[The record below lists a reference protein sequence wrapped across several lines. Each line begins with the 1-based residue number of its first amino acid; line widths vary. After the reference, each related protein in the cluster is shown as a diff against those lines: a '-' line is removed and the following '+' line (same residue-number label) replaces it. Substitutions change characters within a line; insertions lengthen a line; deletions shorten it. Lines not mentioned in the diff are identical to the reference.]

1 MKIDKIKIQNYKSFC
16 NFTISF
22 NDDINI
28 LVGDNETGKSTILEC
43 IDLVI
48 TGSNKKLESIGF
60 NNIINI
66 QEVNK
71 FLALS
76 SEEKSIEKLPILIVE
91 LYLQI
96 NDKAVQLFY
105 EGKNN
110 SDGKNCCGIR
120 LTCKPNEEYFEE
132 INEIIKEENS
142 YFPYEYYTCIFDTF
156 AAQFYSKKKNK
167 LKSMWINTLHM
178 YSNYAISD
186 YIKRI
191 YSDYTENEIEM
202 RLKFINEINSQKM
215 TYNESIL
222 KELNDKLPS
231 NEEYLFGVQMNTSA
245 DFSKELTLTNRND
258 GISLFNHGTGEQ
270 IITNTKY
277 TINNIENNV
286 LLIEEPENHLS
297 YIMLRYMI
305 SLINSK
311 NENQIFIT
319 THSSMICAGIS
330 LKKLIILSKE
340 KRDTPLTMEML
351 DKETNDYFMK
361 APIIDI
367 LKIVLTNKIVLL
379 EGPSEYILF
388 DKFYRKIF
396 GHSYIDDKIEILDI
410 RGLSF
415 KRYLNVIKL
424 LNTKVAVITDNDQFK
439 DKRIEYLEE
448 YEQDDKVKIFTEK
461 DPELHTFEV
470 VLYEKNKDIL
480 SQYGLS
486 IDKMLKDKTDSAFK
500 ILTNNIDVEVPNYI
514 EEAIK
519 WIKN

>member
-1 MKIDKIKIQNYKSFC
+1 MKIERIKIQNYKSLC
-16 NFTISF
+16 NFTTKF

-43 IDLVI
+43 IDLVV
-48 TGSNKKLESIGF
+48 TGSNKKLESIGL
-60 NNIINI
+60 NNILNI

-71 FLALS
+71 FLTLS
-76 SEEKSIEKLPILIVE
+76 STERTIEKLPILVVE
-91 LYLQI
+91 LYLQMDDNI
-96 NDKAVQLFY
+96 MQLFY

-110 SDGKNCCGIR
+110 SEGKNCCGIR
-120 LTCKPNEEYFEE
+120 LICKPNEEYFEE
-132 INEIIKEENS
+132 INRIIAEEKS
-142 YFPYEYYTCIFDTF
+142 YFPYEYYSCIFDTF

-167 LKSMWINTLHM
+167 LKSMWINTLNM
-178 YSNYAISD
+178 YSSYAISD

-191 YSDYTENEIEM
+191 YADYTENDIEM
-202 RLKFINEINSQKM
+202 RLKLINEINSQK
-215 TYNESIL
+215 TSYNESVL
-222 KELNDKLPS
+222 QELNDKLPN
-231 NEEYLFGVQMNTSA
+231 NEEYFFGLQINTSA

-277 TINNIENNV
+277 TVNNSDNNI

-297 YIMLRYMI
+297 YVMLRYMI

-330 LKKLIILSKE
+330 LNNLIVLSKE
-340 KRDTPLTMEML
+340 KKDEPLTMEML
-351 DKETNDYFMK
+351 DKETSEYFMK
-361 APIIDI
+361 APVVDI
-367 LKIVLTNKIVLL
+367 LKVVLSNKVVLL

-388 DKFYRKIF
+388 DMFYRKIF
-396 GHSYIDDKIEILDI
+396 NHSYVDDKIEILDI

-424 LNTKVAVITDNDQFK
+424 LHTKVAIITDNDRFK
-439 DKRIEYLEE
+439 DNRIECLKK
-448 YEQDDKVKIFTEK
+448 YEQENKVKIFTEK
-461 DPELHTFEV
+461 DAQLYTFEIA
-470 VLYEKNKDIL
+470 LYEKNKDIL
-480 SQYGLS
+480 SQNGLTL
-486 IDKMLKDKTDSAFK
+486 DTMLKDKTDSALK
-500 ILTNNIDVEVPNYI
+500 ILTDNINVEIPDYI